1 MPQIFRI
8 GPYWVYFW
16 SNEGTPIEPVHVH
29 ISIGKP
35 REGATKVW
43 ITRRGKCY
51 LADNRSGIPSHT
63 LRNIMKIIEARSDDI
78 IRRWGEYFGETS
90 FFC

>member
-16 SNEGTPIEPVHVH
+16 SNEGVPIEPVHVH
-29 ISIGKP
+29 ISKGKP
-35 REGATKVW
+35 TQGATKVW
-43 ITRRGKCY
+43 ITRRGRCY
-51 LADNRSGIPSHT
+51 LADNRSGIAPHV
-63 LRNIMKIIEARSDDI
+63 LRNMMKIIEARSDEI
-78 IRRWGEYFGETS
+78 IQRWQEYFGETS